1 MKNLRMKLL
10 VVAIAVA
17 LIAVISFGTLAFYS
31 TTGTATNVITA
42 GQIDLA
48 IHEKTADGQDFPAE
62 GVSVIPGDVVDK
74 IVTVE
79 NVCDHPFYLRVKLVN
94 NSTDLSLSDDCL
106 QVNLNAENWTEGAD
120 GYIYYNSVLEPGQ
133 ITEPVFTQVEVV
145 GEYVTVSNIGAIM
158 SLTVNADALQSE
170 NNPAEYPWDAAG
182 WAAE

>member
-1 MKNLRMKLL
+1 MKNVRTKLL
-10 VVAIAVA
+10 VIALAVA

-42 GQIDLA
+42 GQIELA

-79 NVCDHPFYLRVKLVN
+79 NVSNHPFYLRVKLVN
-94 NSTDLSLSDDCL
+94 NSTDMNLSDECL
-106 QVNLNAENWTEGAD
+106 QVNLNTENWTEGTD
-120 GYIYYNSVLEPGQ
+120 GYIYYNSVLAPGQ
-133 ITEPVFTQVEVV
+133 ITEPVFTQVKVA
-145 GEYVTVSNIGAIM
+145 GEYVTVSNIGTTM
-158 SLTVNADALQSE
+158 SLTVEADALQSE